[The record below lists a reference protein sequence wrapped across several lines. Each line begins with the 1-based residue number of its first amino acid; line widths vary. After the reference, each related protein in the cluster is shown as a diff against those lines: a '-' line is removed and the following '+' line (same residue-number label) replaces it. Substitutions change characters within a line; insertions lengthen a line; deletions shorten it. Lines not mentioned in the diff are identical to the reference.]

1 MSKHPLAAIQEQGLT
16 PIGRSAAIGISRK
29 PDGLPK
35 IVTMWEEAP
44 QKPRKIQDVDAAPA
58 LWNILKGR
66 LDKRMQELNQLL
78 SDPDSP
84 GWSILQEQFIQL
96 LNDCTRLPV
105 RKNAIFW
112 KMVAMRLYNFR
123 LNRNGRAQIS
133 ALCRSIAKNIR
144 MLGGDSPSLHAILR
158 KLENISV
165 QSAKVRSSTLSK
177 RARRGRMK

>member
-1 MSKHPLAAIQEQGLT
+1 MSKHPLAAIRELGLT

-35 IVTMWEEAP
+35 IVTKWEDAP
-44 QKPRKIQDVDAAPA
+44 QKPRKFQDIDAAAP

-78 SDPDSP
+78 SDTDSP
-84 GWSILQEQFIQL
+84 GWSILQEQLIQL

-112 KMVAMRLYNFR
+112 RMVAMRLYNFR
-123 LNRNGRAQIS
+123 LKRNGRAQIS
-133 ALCRSIAKNIR
+133 GLCRSIAKNIR
-144 MLGGDSPSLHAILR
+144 MLGGDSPSLHSVLR
-158 KLENISV
+158 KLENLSV
-165 QSAKVRSSTLSK
+165 QSAQLRPSTLSK
-177 RARRGRMK
+177 RVRRGRMK